1 MIVAKCDILAMSI
14 PHGSSTDS
22 KRQIRRRNHHTY
34 GLIDSGIGDRMSA
47 RNWGLLLLLA
57 LLWSSSFFY
66 YKVLVAALPPVTGV
80 LGRLALA
87 ALAMHLWLLAHGQS
101 MPMSGRHWKRFLLL
115 GVLNCSLPFVL
126 IAWAELHISSGL
138 TSILSATTPIFMV
151 AVAHWGTD
159 DEKLSAAK
167 AIGIALGIV
176 GVIVLVGPGLLG
188 RQGDIWAQLAV
199 IGSSC
204 SYGFGG
210 VYSRR
215 FKDMSP
221 LQAATGQMTGATLLL
236 IPVSLLIDRPWTL
249 AMPPLEIWAAWL
261 AIALV
266 NTALAYVLYYRMIAN
281 VGATYMSLVTLL
293 IPPIALLLGAVFLD
307 ESVSLQAL
315 AGMAII
321 ALGLAATNERLFR
334 LPSMRS
340 GPRSG

>member
-1 MIVAKCDILAMSI
+1 
-14 PHGSSTDS
+14 
-22 KRQIRRRNHHTY
+22 
-34 GLIDSGIGDRMSA
+34 MSA

-57 LLWSSSFFY
+57 LLWGSSFFY
-66 YKVLVAALPPVTGV
+66 YKVLIAAVPPVTVV

-87 ALAMHLWLLAHGQS
+87 AIAMHLWLLAHGQS
-101 MPMSGRHWKRFLLL
+101 MPMSGKHWLRFMLL
-115 GVLNCSLPFVL
+115 GALNCSLPFVL

-159 DEKLSAAK
+159 DEKLSAGK
-167 AIGIALGIV
+167 AIGIALGIL
-176 GVIVLVGPGLLG
+176 GVIVLVGPGALNG
-188 RQGDIWAQLAV
+188 GGAFWAQLAV

-204 SYGFGG
+204 AYGFGG

-215 FKDMSP
+215 FTDMSP
-221 LQAATGQMTGATLLL
+221 LQAATGQMTGATVLL
-236 IPVSLLIDRPWTL
+236 IPFSLLIDRPWTL
-249 AMPPLEIWAAWL
+249 AVPPLDVWAAWL

-293 IPPIALLLGAVFLD
+293 IPPIALLLGAVFLG
-307 ESVSLQAL
+307 EGVTLQAL

-334 LPSMRS
+334 RPSTHR
-340 GPRSG
+340 RLR